1 VASSEAPFQLKDLLT
16 PATIRLHVAASDPG
30 QVIREAGQLL
40 LASGAIEERY
50 IEAMQQALQ
59 TYGPYMVI
67 VPGVALLH
75 ARPSDGVKRPCISLL
90 TLEPPVPFGNED
102 NDPVKIAIAF
112 GAVDR
117 QKHLQALTMLTQL
130 LANEQALSA
139 IQASTAA
146 EEVMHII
153 AAASPAS

>member
-40 LASGAIEERY
+40 LISGAIEERY

-102 NDPVKIAIAF
+102 NDPVKMAIAF

-139 IQASTAA
+139 IQASTSV

-153 AAASPAS
+153 AAASPA

>member
-1 VASSEAPFQLKDLLT
+1 MTSSDEPFQLKELLT
-16 PATIRLHVAASDPG
+16 PATIRLHVVASDPVE
-30 QVIREAGQLL
+30 VIREAGQLL
-40 LASGAIEERY
+40 LTQGAIEERY

-75 ARPSDGVKRPCISLL
+75 ARPSDGVKRPCMSLL
-90 TLEPPVPFGNED
+90 TLEPPVFFGNED
-102 NDPVKIAIAF
+102 NDPVSIAIAF

-139 IQASTAA
+139 IQASTSA
-146 EEVMHII
+146 EEVMDII
-153 AAASPAS
+153 AAASPAQ

>member
-1 VASSEAPFQLKDLLT
+1 MLT

-75 ARPSDGVKRPCISLL
+75 ARPGDGVKRPCMSLL
-90 TLEPPVPFGNED
+90 TLEPPVRFGNED
-102 NDPVKIAIAF
+102 NDPVSIAIAF

-117 QKHLQALTMLTQL
+117 QKHLQALTMLTRL
-130 LANEQALSA
+130 LADEQALAA
-139 IQASTAA
+139 IRASTSA
-146 EEVMHII
+146 EEVMHTI
-153 AAASPAS
+153 AASPSTQ

>member
-1 VASSEAPFQLKDLLT
+1 MASSEAPFQLKDLLT

-75 ARPSDGVKRPCISLL
+75 ARPSDGVKRPCMSLL
-90 TLEPPVPFGNED
+90 TLEPPVSFGNED

-117 QKHLQALTMLTQL
+117 QKHLEALTMLTQL

-139 IQASTAA
+139 IQASTSA

-153 AAASPAS
+153 AAALPAQ